1 MGPDDLA
8 KNGEHAG
15 ERVGA
20 RTGVSAEVSTGVRS
34 GAKVAVDT
42 GPLHGRRTG
51 IGNAVAWT
59 LDALANRAEIE
70 LLPYVLSTRA
80 KITAP
85 ERRLPI
91 PAAWAHQ
98 LWMHRS
104 PSLDRLLGRP
114 DIVHGTNYVVPP
126 TRCPQLV
133 SVYDCWFLEHPDD
146 VSNDVARAARLLRRA
161 VDRGAHVVTCSAATS
176 AQARTLLNTDRVH
189 TVLLGPPPG
198 RAVDKRRD
206 THRGESNGNWPTELS
221 ALAVDSPFILS
232 LGTVERRKNIPQT
245 VRAFARVADE
255 HPTVNLVIAGAS
267 GNDQAAVDR
276 AIHQLPDAVQLRVIR
291 LGSVGNALKSRL
303 LANASALAYPSLDE
317 GFGFPLLE
325 AQQAGLPVVASTAGS
340 IPEVAGSA
348 ALYSAPTDVD
358 ALAANLHLAI
368 TSATVR
374 TKLIDQGHRNLER
387 FSWASTADQLTQLY
401 IDIVNGAT
409 S

>member
-1 MGPDDLA
+1 
-8 KNGEHAG
+8 
-15 ERVGA
+15 
-20 RTGVSAEVSTGVRS
+20 
-34 GAKVAVDT
+34 
-42 GPLHGRRTG
+42 LHGHRTG

-59 LDALANRAEIE
+59 LDALAHQADLE

-91 PAAWAHQ
+91 PAAWAHR

-126 TRCPQLV
+126 TRCPQLI
-133 SVYDCWFLEHPDD
+133 SVYDCWFLEHPND
-146 VSNDVARAARLLRRA
+146 VSDDATRAAQLLRRA
-161 VDRGAHVVTCSAATS
+161 VGRGAHLVTCSAATS
-176 AQARTLLNTDRVH
+176 AQARVLLDTDRVH
-189 TVLLGPPPG
+189 TVLLGPPPDRAADDHRDDG
-198 RAVDKRRD
+198 RN
-206 THRGESNGNWPTELS
+206 ESGGNWPADLS
-221 ALAVDSPFILS
+221 TLDRGSPFILS
-232 LGTVERRKNIPQT
+232 LGTVERRKNVPQT

-255 HPTVNLVIAGAS
+255 HSTVNLVIAGAP
-267 GNDQAAVDR
+267 GNDQAAVDQ
-276 AIHQLPDAVQLRVIR
+276 AINQLPDAVQRRVVR
-291 LGSVGNALKSRL
+291 LGSINDELKSRL
-303 LANASALAYPSLDE
+303 LFNASALAYPSLDE

-368 TSATVR
+368 TSETVR
-374 TKLIDQGHRNLER
+374 TKLISQGHRNLER

-401 IDIVNGAT
+401 IDIVNGAA